1 MDSGHQTV
9 ATNQL
14 ADDPIYQVL
23 SVSVSRH
30 PHSLSSCCPVF
41 FTLYN
46 YVTCSPQQLLTCQ
59 NKYLQLVKSNIQNWG
74 LVSFEY
80 GIWIWATPHASVL
93 FRRTL
98 AMKYYPE
105 LQLWVLLHW
114 LQLKTHF
121 GTSQTNHWILY
132 WMFHL
137 PAEGREGNSI
147 VHKSRLVENCQDA
160 RWFGPQQKVPSCRFQ
175 R

>member
-30 PHSLSSCCPVF
+30 PHSLSSCWPVF

-59 NKYLQLVKSNIQNWG
+59 NKYLQLVKSNIQSWG
-74 LVSFEY
+74 LGPGQFWIWNMNMGHTPRFSFISENVSNEILPRVAVVSPIALIAIKNPFRHVTNQSLNFILNVSF
-80 GIWIWATPHASVL
+80 TC
-93 FRRTL
+93 RRPWRQQ
-98 AMKYYPE
+98 YC
-105 LQLWVLLHW
+105 
-114 LQLKTHF
+114 
-121 GTSQTNHWILY
+121 SQ
-132 WMFHL
+132 
-137 PAEGREGNSI
+137 E
-147 VHKSRLVENCQDA
+147 
-160 RWFGPQQKVPSCRFQ
+160 
-175 R
+175 